1 MPLDALARLSPASVD
16 AAVLALLLMAVWC
29 SWLGCELLARLRE
42 APPEQPPL
50 PAAWAAA
57 LMLAV
62 ALLTPLGLPH
72 DNLAALAQGLLLAP
86 AAALSLS
93 LLLRGQAAW
102 RRSGTRRWPLRGL
115 GWMLTACTVWALALG
130 LALWRLPLPVSSAL
144 SLGAVLALWQLGLL
158 VLAARLRL
166 GTRRGA
172 LWRAV
177 LALAAVLGS
186 TLPAVQRLPD
196 SLTQAPGWGLWLALV
211 LLPGVVLLNLR
222 RPLSLSLGH
231 GRRVNSESQPAELV
245 DALTTLPSRV
255 GVERQ
260 LLAAVAQCD
269 RQKSR
274 LAVLA
279 LNLDGFSPVN
289 ASFGHEGGDELLRQ
303 VAQRLRSVLGPEDV
317 AGRIG
322 ADDFVLLLPTPASRD
337 ALAALADQV
346 LGLLGQPY
354 QVRGREISLSGSA
367 GIVLYPDHG
376 GQARLL
382 ARADAAKLAAKRLG
396 GACYAFF
403 EPSMENDAREQ
414 LDLLRD
420 LRQAIARQEL
430 ELFYQPKIDAAS
442 GQVTAAE
449 ALLRWRHPARGLI
462 APHTFIPLA
471 ERFGLMRELGRWVI
485 DAACQQARLWR
496 DSGLRMR
503 VAINLS
509 AQQLRQPDIVE
520 QLEQALERHRIQPAL
535 LTCEITETVA
545 MEDTSAT
552 QQTLRRLGKL
562 GLHLSID
569 DFGTGYSSLSY
580 LRQLPA
586 EELKIDRAFVTDVD
600 SSSDARAVV
609 DAVVKLAHALGLR
622 VVAEG
627 VENERQRDTLLA
639 LGCDELQG
647 FLYARPMSPQ
657 AILLWAQDEHH
668 RPNPAFRPS
677 LFGETT
683 RQGGL

>member
-1 MPLDALARLSPASVD
+1 MRTHGAAVIAVGIFLSLTGAPALVVFRPILYQDLRISASIPLHEALSSWRDQRDAIGLTALVFVAMILAAGGLAFRYLDRLSQARVAIAQSKATLDQALESMVSGFLLLDKNNCVVQWNSQFEVIFPWLKGIVAPRLPFRTVIEETVKHHHPRLADDEHARWVDQRLLRQQQPQHEPHEQVYSNGRTIQITERTTPDGGLVISYHDVTALRRASAEIENLAFYD
-16 AAVLALLLMAVWC
+16 PLTNLPNRRLLMDRMQQAIASSARSGQYGALLFLD
-29 SWLGCELLARLRE
+29 LDHFKTLN
-42 APPEQPPL
+42 
-50 PAAWAAA
+50 
-57 LMLAV
+57 
-62 ALLTPLGLPH
+62 
-72 DNLAALAQGLLLAP
+72 D
-86 AAALSLS
+86 
-93 LLLRGQAAW
+93 
-102 RRSGTRRWPLRGL
+102 TR
-115 GWMLTACTVWALALG
+115 
-130 LALWRLPLPVSSAL
+130 
-144 SLGAVLALWQLGLL
+144 
-158 VLAARLRL
+158 
-166 GTRRGA
+166 
-172 LWRAV
+172 
-177 LALAAVLGS
+177 
-186 TLPAVQRLPD
+186 
-196 SLTQAPGWGLWLALV
+196 
-211 LLPGVVLLNLR
+211 
-222 RPLSLSLGH
+222 
-231 GRRVNSESQPAELV
+231 
-245 DALTTLPSRV
+245 
-255 GVERQ
+255 
-260 LLAAVAQCD
+260 
-269 RQKSR
+269 
-274 LAVLA
+274 
-279 LNLDGFSPVN
+279 
-289 ASFGHEGGDELLRQ
+289 GHEVGDELLRQ

-403 EPSMENDAREQ
+403 EPGMETDAREQ

-420 LRQAIARQEL
+420 LRQAVARQEL

-462 APHTFIPLA
+462 APNTFIPLA

-520 QLEQALERHRIQPAL
+520 QLEQALERYRIQPAL